1 MQDQAIIEMF
11 HSRDPDAVR
20 AVAEKYDAYCAKIA
34 GNILSDPQDIEECIN
49 DAYLQLWQSIPP
61 HTPENL
67 ATYLGKLLRNIA
79 FNRSRAN
86 QAQKRGAGNIPLVL
100 DELAEVVSG
109 GDTVESAMTA
119 KEMAEAI
126 NAFLGKLPP
135 WKRYVMVRRYWYADS
150 IAQIAEAS
158 GRTQSYISLTLTRL
172 RRKLQTYLTERGFEL

>member
-1 MQDQAIIEMF
+1 M
-11 HSRDPDAVR
+11 
-20 AVAEKYDAYCAKIA
+20 
-34 GNILSDPQDIEECIN
+34 
-49 DAYLQLWQSIPP
+49 
-61 HTPENL
+61 
-67 ATYLGKLLRNIA
+67 
-79 FNRSRAN
+79 
-86 QAQKRGAGNIPLVL
+86 
-100 DELAEVVSG
+100 VSG

-126 NAFLGKLPP
+126 NACLGKLPP